1 MTLEKYETIC
11 WDYDILPGQQIC
23 RNCTSKLFTWTEPG
37 EEETETVEQSM
48 PVSMPFESACD
59 ILNQFLQ
66 LFDSS
71 PLKSLICI
79 W

>member
-1 MTLEKYETIC
+1 MTDMEQFVETKIYC
-11 WDYDILPGQQIC
+11 QVSRYA
-23 RNCTSKLFTWTEPG
+23 
-37 EEETETVEQSM
+37 ETVQVNCLLEQNQGRRKLKLEQSM

-79 W
+79 